1 MKWEYLLVLG
11 LVLLFPLVLSIRMR
25 LGLFRWWRPL
35 VASIGVTTALF
46 VAWDAA
52 VTARGHWQFNPETVL
67 GASFLGLP
75 VEEWLFF
82 IVIGFVSVF
91 TLEAV
96 RKKFPEGK

>member
-11 LVLLFPLVLSIRMR
+11 LVLFFPLVLSIRMR
-25 LGLFRWWRPL
+25 LGLFRRWRPL
-35 VASIGVTTALF
+35 VGSIGATTALF
-46 VAWDAA
+46 VAWDAI
-52 VTARGHWQFNPETVL
+52 VTARGHWEFNPEYVL
-67 GASFLGLP
+67 GAAFLGLP

-96 RKKFPEGK
+96 RQKFPEGK